1 MTTGIVTSTSL
12 FDWENWVKKR
22 WIGKYQIIFQSIKYL
37 VLQLGITPFAKC
49 NILHIHV
56 MHHDNG
62 GLLSFFINI
71 QSKQWD
77 SNSGFEAWYE
87 AKT

>member
-1 MTTGIVTSTSL
+1 M
-12 FDWENWVKKR
+12 
-22 WIGKYQIIFQSIKYL
+22 KYL

-62 GLLSFFINI
+62 ELLSFFINI
-71 QSKQWD
+71 QSKQ
-77 SNSGFEAWYE
+77 
-87 AKT
+87 